1 MRVVVAPD
9 KFKGTAS
16 ASEIA
21 KAIAGAVRE
30 AGHEAVVVPMADGGD
45 GTLEALGGPNRT
57 TTVTGPTGEP
67 VDAAWRLSKRLAVI
81 EMALASGLVLAG
93 GPE

>member
-45 GTLEALGGPNRT
+45 GTLEAPWRPITARRRSPDQQANQSMRHGGCRS
-57 TTVTGPTGEP
+57 V
-67 VDAAWRLSKRLAVI
+67 WQ
-81 EMALASGLVLAG
+81 
-93 GPE
+93 